1 MLIRCTLI
9 IAFTTIISVALGC
22 SGTKQASEQS
32 LLEKNWGRS
41 LETIYYKQMINPDA
55 SKNLDPVVGLDGN
68 ASVNNV
74 NKYQD
79 SFKKAEPQK
88 SQTILKLQ

>member
-1 MLIRCTLI
+1 MLPRCTLI
-9 IAFTTIISVALGC
+9 IVFMTIISVALGC

-41 LETIYYKQMINPDA
+41 LETIYYKQMVNPDA
-55 SKNLDPVVGLDGN
+55 SKNLEPVVGLDGN

-74 NKYQD
+74 NKYRE
-79 SFKKAEPQK
+79 SFKEAEPQK